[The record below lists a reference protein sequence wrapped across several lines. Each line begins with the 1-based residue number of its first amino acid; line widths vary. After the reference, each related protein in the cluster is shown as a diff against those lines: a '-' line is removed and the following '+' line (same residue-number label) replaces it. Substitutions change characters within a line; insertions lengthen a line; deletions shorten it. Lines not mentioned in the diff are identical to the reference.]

1 MESSLQPLPLQ
12 PWAREFARRWNSEA
26 YTLFLLHGN
35 IFDIYPVRAENGIEY
50 VPLKAF
56 LKRRLFPTRD
66 FLMFYDIGDGLT
78 FATKDMQKRFFTWL
92 KYYDDVEKTNYAAM
106 GTPREFPRLSPIL
119 RRFFQREPD
128 AEIGFGATLVIDF
141 PEKIIPS
148 SEDYSSSYDERTAVV
163 TLLKWAT
170 SPELRHKDVG
180 IALVTESP
188 SKLQADLLQNPHVAQ
203 IKIELPDQAER
214 LRYLQSLTCQQL
226 MDKAP
231 EPVAAEP
238 ALPSTALPAPIPAPN
253 PVQSLAAPA
262 ASLTPEELSQRTAG
276 LNILR
281 LQNVIAEAVKNG
293 QPVTQDHVSRS
304 KKILIEEFCQGL
316 VKFKDPKPGL
326 NLDSVATHRA
336 AKKKLR
342 EIAWLFK
349 NNKTDVIERGIL
361 LPGRVGVGKSFLVD
375 CFASECN
382 LPVMEIGDFRSK
394 WVGDTERQQSRILM
408 TIRALGPVI
417 VVVDEADAVF
427 GTRSAGGDD
436 GGISGRVFAAFA
448 AHIGDS
454 TLRGRE
460 LWIAMTSRP
469 DLLTIDLKRQGR
481 FGLCVP
487 LFPAQDANDIVDLFQ
502 TVARVKKIQLS
513 TEIEDYIRAN
523 LATRPLTGSDV
534 DSIITRAKEIAVLAQ
549 RDTDI
554 RVSDLQE
561 AIGSFID
568 ALDPDLIALQE
579 LAAVLACSDARY
591 LPEKYKTA
599 DRAEMTRVFNVLRG
613 KLR

>member
-1 MESSLQPLPLQ
+1 MESPLQPLPLQ

-35 IFDIYPVRAENGIEY
+35 IFDIYPVRTGAGIEY

-56 LKRRLFPTRD
+56 LKQRLFPTRD

-92 KYYDDVEKTNYAAM
+92 KYYDDVEKTNYASM
-106 GTPREFPRLSPIL
+106 GTPREFSRLTPIL
-119 RRFFQREPD
+119 RRFFLREHD
-128 AEIGFGATLVIDF
+128 EETGYGATLIIDF

-170 SPELRHKDVG
+170 SPELRHKDAG

-188 SKLQADLLQNPHVAQ
+188 SKLQADILQNPHVAQ

-214 LRYLQSLTCQQL
+214 LRYLQSVTCQQL

-231 EPVAAEP
+231 GAVAVDA
-238 ALPSTALPAPIPAPN
+238 AG
-253 PVQSLAAPA
+253 APA
-262 ASLTPEELSQRTAG
+262 VTIAPANLSPEDLSQRTAG

-326 NLDSVATHRA
+326 SLDAVATHKA

-342 EIAWLFK
+342 EVAWLFK

-382 LPVMEIGDFRSK
+382 LPVMEMGDFRSK

-427 GTRSAGGDD
+427 GARSAGGDD

-481 FGLCVP
+481 FGLCIP
-487 LFPAQDANDIVDLFQ
+487 LFPAQDAADLVDLFQ
-502 TVARVKKIQLS
+502 TVARGKKIQL
-513 TEIEDYIRAN
+513 TPDIIQFIETS
-523 LATRPLTGSDV
+523 LAARPLTGSDV

-549 RDTDI
+549 RDAEI
-554 RVSDLQE
+554 RVTDLEE

-568 ALDPDLIALQE
+568 SLDPDLIALQE
-579 LAAVLACSDARY
+579 LAAVLACSDSRY
-591 LPEKYKTA
+591 LPDKYKTA
-599 DRAEMTRVFNVLRG
+599 DRSEMTLAFNHLRD
-613 KLR
+613 KIR